1 MKSIRFITLSVSI
14 LLLASC
20 SGFLDLDGKDFYL
33 DETGEVFFSSVVS
46 LEKFTRNVVG
56 CGWKCVD
63 FRDIKDDGSL
73 ATKNE
78 SLKDGWGPSDYYF
91 DESTVTSYFDDMTR
105 PARCYYTYNYIFD
118 DSTIRTGSN
127 NDIRLLN
134 LSDGKFTC
142 VSQIGWKYTGK
153 NKNPIPHYMYFKYK
167 KMTDKELQ
175 DYRDKYTTD
184 FESLLNKGE

>member
-1 MKSIRFITLSVSI
+1 MASVIWLMAYGDTQADKNARIKEIRAVYAQAKKKIDMNGKNGKSP
-14 LLLASC
+14 
-20 SGFLDLDGKDFYL
+20 KDM
-33 DETGEVFFSSVVS
+33 
-46 LEKFTRNVVG
+46 N
-56 CGWKCVD
+56 
-63 FRDIKDDGSL
+63 I
-73 ATKNE
+73 TKNHLIDEEICIYDME
-78 SLKDGWGPSDYYF
+78 SLDYYF

-105 PARCYYTYNYIFD
+105 PARCYYTYSYIFD

-127 NDIRLLN
+127 NDIRLLK

-153 NKNPIPHYMYFKYK
+153 DKNPIPHYMYFKYK